1 MAPTCSLA
9 LINVSELP
17 NAKYS
22 FTHIIFC
29 MSFSIH
35 DKFIKVGEMHNPSV
49 GLHVHSL
56 FHAIILCLEIVHL
69 ILTLFALSSLDLQ
82 TNTLMKLL

>member
-1 MAPTCSLA
+1 MAHTCSLA

-22 FTHIIFC
+22 FTHKIFH

-35 DKFIKVGEMHNPSV
+35 DKFIKVDKMHNPYE

-56 FHAIILCLEIVHL
+56 LYAIILCLEIVHL
-69 ILTLFALSSLDLQ
+69 ILTLFALSFLHLQ
-82 TNTLMKLL
+82 TL